1 VNNDKVALTLKLKIK
16 ISHPIKEEEEIDR
29 T

>member
-16 ISHPIKEEEEIDR
+16 ISHPIKEEEIDR